1 MSKKYF
7 VWKDPACGG
16 INIEW
21 LEITGKEFYS
31 MMKLP
36 ENKERRF
43 VRLGNEVCK
52 DDDVIYMEATEAQYL
67 SWRKEKDERL
77 YRQKV
82 NSSYKTISMDVEAA
96 GVEDVLVEETVA
108 DEQMNTEEQVING
121 LDAAQVRKAL
131 EDFTE
136 EEVKILLA
144 IYVHKR
150 KFVSVAEELG
160 VSRQAV
166 SKRAER
172 LLARLK
178 KYFEN

>member
-21 LEITGKEFYS
+21 LEITGNEFYS

-36 ENKERRF
+36 ENKRRRF

-67 SWRKEKDERL
+67 DWRKEKDERL
-77 YRQKV
+77 YRQKI
-82 NSSYKTISMDVEAA
+82 NSLYKKISMDVRVADI
-96 GVEDVLVEETVA
+96 EDVLVEETVA
-108 DEQMNTEEQVING
+108 DERMNTEEQAING
-121 LDAAQVRKAL
+121 IDAAQVRKAL

-136 EEVKILLA
+136 EEVMILLA
-144 IYVHKR
+144 IYVDER

-166 SKRAER
+166 SKRTKR
-172 LLARLK
+172 LLARLQK
-178 KYFEN
+178 IFEN